1 MEQQKVVVNVS
12 DSVSGGGVIKNV
24 NGQVCVWLDRKLD
37 FTIDESEMIDVQPY
51 GITPEVLRNWYE
63 NRYPLVINGNI
74 MTVMHVR
81 REYNDFG
88 ETNLVC
94 VFVAA
99 SSDVAECTKPKGAG
113 VITMA
118 SLGDEIAV
126 ATITE
131 F

>member
-1 MEQQKVVVNVS
+1 MEQQKVVINVS
-12 DSVSGGGVIKNV
+12 DSVSGGVIKNV
-24 NGQVCVWLDRKLD
+24 NGQICVCLDRKLD

-74 MTVMHVR
+74 MTVMQAHR
-81 REYNDFG
+81 KYNDFG
-88 ETNLVC
+88 ETNLVS

-113 VITMA
+113 VITMT